1 MRTLLHALTIAM
13 LAGATVLSCG
23 KSLPQSRLIFPPE
36 CELVEVRTPSDTVT
50 VALLD
55 GVEPNYAPWA
65 HNAGEQILFGHLY
78 ETLAMVDCLGNIL
91 PLLAGVWRSD
101 NDGRRWTFELR
112 DGARFWDGSKVTAQ
126 DVALSWQDAM
136 SQNAPIDSVTVSGDD
151 VLHVYFG
158 FPHREF
164 PRILCGPAFAVA
176 KPVAGSRWLVGS
188 GPYRVISTRSNVDRK
203 TFVAE
208 PVSGKG
214 TVLQFVENVGSDAR
228 DFLKRNVD
236 IMITSDPAV
245 IEYAEGK
252 PELTLIALEW
262 DRTYVLL
269 SASRIRELR
278 RGGTV
283 GRISVEFS
291 ERLAR
296 DAVRG
301 DARGCRS
308 DAWWGKLE
316 MCGRTSRSG
325 FPPVPKGAYE
335 SSNRHILYDEHDP
348 IARDL
353 AERIVAL
360 AGTDPT
366 VSADAA
372 LLASAVPGLTDGVRV
387 TAEGV
392 SVRTMT
398 SSLRVGLEFGY
409 IVSVPIRPYDACDEA
424 TILRDRVPWI
434 VTLKTG
440 LRGAL
445 IPLVE
450 TRPHVIVVR
459 DRARVTVDWY
469 GNILLGNRAAGW
481 RAR

>member
-1 MRTLLHALTIAM
+1 MRTLRHALTIAM
-13 LAGATVLSCG
+13 LAGVTVLSCG
-23 KSLPQSRLIFPPE
+23 KPPPQSRLVLPPE
-36 CELVEVRTPSDTVT
+36 CELVETRTPSDTVT

-65 HNAGEQILFGHLY
+65 RNAGEQILFGHLY
-78 ETLAMVDCLGNIL
+78 ETLVMVDCLGNVL
-91 PLLAGVWRSD
+91 PLLADVWRSD
-101 NDGRRWTFELR
+101 NDGRRWTFELKN
-112 DGARFWDGSKVTAQ
+112 DARFWDESQVTAQ
-126 DVALSWQDAM
+126 DVAWSWQDAM
-136 SQNAPIDSVTVSGDD
+136 SQDAPIDSVTVSGDD

-188 GPYRVISTRSNVDRK
+188 GPYRVISTQSNAARK
-203 TFVAE
+203 MFIAE

-228 DFLKRNVD
+228 DCLKRDVD
-236 IMITSDPAV
+236 LMITSDPAV

-252 PELTLIALEW
+252 PELTLVELEW

-283 GRISVEFS
+283 GRISREFS

-301 DARGCRS
+301 DARGCQS
-308 DAWWGKLE
+308 DGWWGELE
-316 MCGRTSRSG
+316 ACQRRSRTG
-325 FPPVPKGAYE
+325 FPPVPKGAY
-335 SSNRHILYDEHDP
+335 SRSRKNILYDEGDP

-360 AGTDPT
+360 ASTDPS
-366 VSADAA
+366 VSTDAA
-372 LLASAVPGLTDGVRV
+372 AVAAAIPDLGDGSRV

-392 SVRTMT
+392 SERTLAA
-398 SSLRVGLEFGY
+398 SLRAGVDFGY
-409 IVSVPIRPYDACDEA
+409 VVWVPIRPYDVCDEA
-424 TILRDRVPWI
+424 RILRERVPWL
-434 VTLKTG
+434 VTLETG
-440 LRGAL
+440 LLGAIL
-445 IPLVE
+445 PLVE
-450 TRPHVIVVR
+450 TRPHAIVAR
-459 DRARVTVDWY
+459 DRIRVAVDWY
-469 GNILLGNRAAGW
+469 GNILLGNRALAGW
-481 RAR
+481 